1 MPPTPQGQIT
11 GNRLQGKFTKF
22 ANHGWQNNNISFLFS
37 RDSDSDSG
45 SDVSIPRGK
54 RFSPVKASNNED
66 KDGERKKKKK
76 KKLTKLKMD
85 PPRKDFEIE
94 DVEVWTPAMY
104 QKWDKSGRP
113 KEKKRKHKHDSD
125 SDSKSKL
132 KNMKVGGLNRSISFE
147 GNKKTGG
154 GGDQQKILQRSTSSV
169 PTLEGL
175 GFGHNYGMPGQIG
188 KPSSLSSLPKIPK
201 LKKQENV

>member
-1 MPPTPQGQIT
+1 MSGS
-11 GNRLQGKFTKF
+11 KK
-22 ANHGWQNNNISFLFS
+22 SFKETFS

-54 RFSPVKASNNED
+54 RFSPVKASNED
-66 KDGERKKKKK
+66 KDGERRKKK
-76 KKLTKLKMD
+76 KKLTKLKID
-85 PPRKDFEIE
+85 PPRKDFNLEE
-94 DVEVWTPAMY
+94 VEVWTPAMY

-132 KNMKVGGLNRSISFE
+132 KNMKVGGFNRSISFE

-169 PTLEGL
+169 PTLESL

>member
-1 MPPTPQGQIT
+1 MEKVLKQH
-11 GNRLQGKFTKF
+11 F
-22 ANHGWQNNNISFLFS
+22 

-54 RFSPVKASNNED
+54 RFSPVKASNED
-66 KDGERKKKKK
+66 KDGERKKKKM
-76 KKLTKLKMD
+76 KLTELKMD
-85 PPRKDFEIE
+85 PPRRDFDIE

-132 KNMKVGGLNRSISFE
+132 KNMKVGFNRSISFE

-154 GGDQQKILQRSTSSV
+154 EKILQRSTSSV
-169 PTLEGL
+169 PTLESL
-175 GFGHNYGMPGQIG
+175 GIAHNYGMPGQIG
-188 KPSSLSSLPKIPK
+188 KPTSLSNLPKIPK

>member
-1 MPPTPQGQIT
+1 MLKTH
-11 GNRLQGKFTKF
+11 FF
-22 ANHGWQNNNISFLFS
+22 F

-85 PPRKDFEIE
+85 PPRKDFDIE

-104 QKWDKSGRP
+104 QKWEESGRL

-132 KNMKVGGLNRSISFE
+132 KNMNVGFNQRIIFE
-147 GNKKTGG
+147 GNKKISEIHI
-154 GGDQQKILQRSTSSV
+154 D
-169 PTLEGL
+169 
-175 GFGHNYGMPGQIG
+175 
-188 KPSSLSSLPKIPK
+188 
-201 LKKQENV
+201 

>member
-1 MPPTPQGQIT
+1 M
-11 GNRLQGKFTKF
+11 F
-22 ANHGWQNNNISFLFS
+22 

-54 RFSPVKASNNED
+54 RFSPVKASNED
-66 KDGERKKKKK
+66 KDGERKKKK

-85 PPRKDFEIE
+85 PPRKDFDIE

-132 KNMKVGGLNRSISFE
+132 KNMKTVGFNRSISFDV
-147 GNKKTGG
+147 NKKSVSGE
-154 GGDQQKILQRSTSSV
+154 KILQRSTSSV
-169 PTLEGL
+169 PSLESL
-175 GFGHNYGMPGQIG
+175 GIGHNYGMPGQIG
-188 KPSSLSSLPKIPK
+188 KPSALSNLPKIPK

>member
-1 MPPTPQGQIT
+1 MLVVDLVCLQQGSLKSKTERTIVV
-11 GNRLQGKFTKF
+11 F
-22 ANHGWQNNNISFLFS
+22 

-54 RFSPVKASNNED
+54 RFSPVKASNED
-66 KDGERKKKKK
+66 KDRERKKKK

-85 PPRKDFEIE
+85 PPRRDFNIE

-113 KEKKRKHKHDSD
+113 KEKKRKHDSD

-132 KNMKVGGLNRSISFE
+132 KNMKTVGFSRSISFDV
-147 GNKKTGG
+147 NKKTGG
-154 GGDQQKILQRSTSSV
+154 GGDKVLQRSTSSV
-169 PTLEGL
+169 PTLESL
-175 GFGHNYGMPGQIG
+175 GIGHNYGMPGQIG
-188 KPSSLSSLPKIPK
+188 KPSSLSNLPKIPK